1 LKNFQTFTEREI
13 KKLHSGVCEASL
25 SNATA
30 IVIQE
35 EEEINE
41 NSCTCA
47 KSNSNTVPAA

>member
-1 LKNFQTFTEREI
+1 MFKLMNFQPFIEKEI

-25 SNATA
+25 SNETA

-41 NSCTCA
+41 NSCTCE
-47 KSNSNTVPAA
+47 KSNSK